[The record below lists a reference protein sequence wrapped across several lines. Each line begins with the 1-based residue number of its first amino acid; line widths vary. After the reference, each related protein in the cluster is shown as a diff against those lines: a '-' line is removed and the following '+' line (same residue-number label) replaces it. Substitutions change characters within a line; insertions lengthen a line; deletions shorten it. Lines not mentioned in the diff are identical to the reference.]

1 MAKRVFLATGDLV
14 FRARLARAVAEAGA
28 AVSRDET
35 ACDLAVVPLD
45 TPGALERIAR
55 WVARGVPVL
64 AYGAHTNADLLRAAR
79 QAGATAVPNSA
90 VLRELGRR
98 LRA

>member
-14 FRARLARAVAEAGA
+14 FRARLARIVVEAGG
-28 AVSRDET
+28 AVSRDEA

-45 TPGALERIAR
+45 AAGALERIAR
-55 WVARGVPVL
+55 WVAHGVPVL

-90 VLRELGRR
+90 VTRELGRR